1 MAYTLYKQKSKTT
14 PLWLK
19 ILSGVFVVFLVLA
32 MCFVFYCNV
41 ILEYHP
47 VLGKSMY
54 PTLNPNNINEDYV
67 YSIQTSDVERG
78 DIIIYNAEDEDSEER
93 LVIKR
98 LVALGGDYVQVR
110 HNGEIVGGEL
120 IYEIRIKINGVGEWI
135 VVDDWYNQSKALNY
149 SLYTKLYYYNLDKK
163 TFGIDENGE
172 QYLIVPE
179 NCFFALGDNRV
190 ISYDCGSY
198 GAVSM
203 NKIHGKVMYV
213 VYGNKTPY
221 LQVLGQMF
229 GGKKWK

>member
-1 MAYTLYKQKSKTT
+1 M
-14 PLWLK
+14 
-19 ILSGVFVVFLVLA
+19 F
-32 MCFVFYCNV
+32 FVFYCNV

-47 VLGKSMY
+47 VIGKSMY
-54 PTLNPNNINEDYV
+54 PTLNSSNVDEDYV
-67 YSIQTSDVERG
+67 YSIQTNDVERG

-93 LVIKR
+93 LIIKR

-110 HNGEIVGGEL
+110 HNGEVVNGEL

-135 VVDDWYNQSKALNY
+135 IVDDWYNQSKALNY

-163 TFGIDENGE
+163 TFGTDENGD

-190 ISYDCGSY
+190 VSYDCGSY

-203 NKIHGKVMYV
+203 TKLHGKVMYV

-221 LQVLGQMF
+221 FQVLGQIF